1 MASTQ
6 PSSSQC
12 EIHGL
17 ENLEEYYLVWCDK
30 LANNVVKE
38 NIEQKLRTIIN
49 YLKIFDNIEI
59 CEKYIRENIKNLKVI
74 LIVSDQFGQI
84 IVPRLQDLSQ
94 LMAVYVYC
102 EEKQSS
108 EQWTQQFQ
116 KNTPSPVHFIP
127 VGKVYIQVLFFNIQV
142 KGVLTQIDELIES
155 IKHDQKHREKYDE
168 TISISIFDPSNK
180 EKSTT
185 GLNSSFMYQQLLTD
199 ILIQMESTSADKK
212 ELVDACQFFYK
223 DNGEQLK
230 ILNDFDQT
238 YSSNQ
243 ALWWYPRESFLYRL
257 LNKALRIANI
267 DLLFGLIY
275 LGWRIQ
281 QNMLLSVVHQ
291 LKKIDMGKYFLKLNE
306 KDVCY
311 SYANLGT
318 SYRRKHMTKEA
329 LDCYD
334 KVLKMWKASLGHD
347 HPNVAIIYNY
357 VGQCYKDE
365 KNYSLALTNY
375 KKGLE
380 IEKAKLPQNSPHI
393 AESYECMGELY
404 RCIKKYDLALLYHEN
419 ALKIRLV
426 TLSPTH
432 QQIAQ
437 SYMRIGLVYEDK
449 LDFNKAIEFLQK
461 ASNIYSQNSLAQSH
475 SDVVDVNN
483 AIQRINL
490 KQTSYEF
497 KLKMFIYRLSSNMSL
512 LVSLSIPVVS
522 KSNSLNGM

>member
-267 DLLFGLIY
+267 DLLFLFRFFIRD
-275 LGWRIQ
+275 L
-281 QNMLLSVVHQ
+281 HKQ
-291 LKKIDMGKYFLKLNE
+291 L
-306 KDVCY
+306 
-311 SYANLGT
+311 
-318 SYRRKHMTKEA
+318 
-329 LDCYD
+329 
-334 KVLKMWKASLGHD
+334 
-347 HPNVAIIYNY
+347 
-357 VGQCYKDE
+357 
-365 KNYSLALTNY
+365 
-375 KKGLE
+375 
-380 IEKAKLPQNSPHI
+380 
-393 AESYECMGELY
+393 GELY
-404 RCIKKYDLALLYHEN
+404 RSQQDLDQQTLRVYRGQIMSNDEIEQMKSSTGQLLSMN
-419 ALKIRLV
+419 SF
-426 TLSPTH
+426 LST
-432 QQIAQ
+432 
-437 SYMRIGLVYEDK
+437 
-449 LDFNKAIEFLQK
+449 
-461 ASNIYSQNSLAQSH
+461 
-475 SDVVDVNN
+475 
-483 AIQRINL
+483 
-490 KQTSYEF
+490 
-497 KLKMFIYRLSSNMSL
+497 SSNRQVALEFATISRNIDGRDMCL
-512 LVSLSIPVVS
+512 LEISAD
-522 KSNSLNGM
+522 KT